1 MKRVGYLYE
10 KMCDVD
16 FIKTAIRN
24 AAKGKTDRL
33 YVKAILSDI
42 DGYARK
48 SKAMLETE
56 TTKLS
61 PSEHIEIY
69 DNSCCKIRQI
79 TVPKFYPDQIVHWL
93 IITALNPV
101 ITRGMYRYCCGS
113 IPNRGGIDAK
123 AYVETAIRDVKMRY
137 CAKLDVSKF
146 FDSVRPPILLEML
159 KRKIKDE
166 KVLRLIGQ
174 VLENGGD
181 HLPIGYYTSQWFSNF
196 YLEGLDHYIKEV
208 LHVKYYVRYVDDMV
222 LIDSNK
228 RKLHKAVAAID
239 NYLHGI
245 GLKIKGNWQVWK
257 LNSRP
262 IDFVG
267 YRFYKNKTILRKRIF
282 FRLCR
287 RVRKVS
293 KTGYTTPRQAMSL
306 LSLIGWLSHINGRNF
321 YKKNIYPYAPKNKL
335 KKIVSNYSKQ
345 NGGNLKNGK
354 RKTKSIQQKQMARN
368 GKRGQGGG
376 DTNSTRN

>member
-1 MKRVGYLYE
+1 M
-10 KMCDVD
+10 
-16 FIKTAIRN
+16 IKT
-24 AAKGKTDRL
+24 KLPLLEKE
-33 YVKAILSDI
+33 I
-42 DGYARK
+42 DGDGKLVVNK
-48 SKAMLETE
+48 SEIEIGIDTSLFAEERWESNFPAQAKTE
-56 TTKLS
+56 TL
-61 PSEHIEIY
+61 
-69 DNSCCKIRQI
+69 
-79 TVPKFYPDQIVHWL
+79 F
-93 IITALNPV
+93 A
-101 ITRGMYRYCCGS
+101 
-113 IPNRGGIDAK
+113 
-123 AYVETAIRDVKMRY
+123 
-137 CAKLDVSKF
+137 
-146 FDSVRPPILLEML
+146 
-159 KRKIKDE
+159 
-166 KVLRLIGQ
+166 
-174 VLENGGD
+174 
-181 HLPIGYYTSQWFSNF
+181 
-196 YLEGLDHYIKEV
+196 YIKEV

-354 RKTKSIQQKQMARN
+354 RKTKSIQQRQMARN